1 MATDNLID
9 RKIVNYLRR
18 NASNNENQNQI
29 RNKLLGLF
37 YKTVEGFPINVKLT
51 DDEYKEKLGEFPLFF
66 QNKTREELLE
76 LFNLKVCPRKPIKY
90 PFTLIDYDIKENSY
104 LVISPKTLRPVYQ
117 SDWKE
122 QAEELNKIEIRKQQ
136 SFYAHYLR
144 YYLQKKEFPTFNQ
157 YLNYIYNKTQ
167 KPLHKDIKIVFDNID
182 NSYEPIKDFIKIN
195 NMSHKD
201 NKELLIK
208 STSIPMRIQMQ
219 S

>member
-1 MATDNLID
+1 MATDDLID
-9 RKIVNYLRR
+9 RKIVNYLRK

-37 YKTVEGFPINVKLT
+37 YKTVEGYPINVKLS
-51 DDEYKEKLGEFPLFF
+51 DDEYKEKLDEFPNFF
-66 QNKTREELLE
+66 QNKSREELLE

-90 PFTLIDYDIKENSY
+90 PFNLIDYDIKENSY

-122 QAEELNKIEIRKQQ
+122 QAKELNKIDIKEQQ
-136 SFYAHYLR
+136 SVYAFYLR

-157 YLNYIYNKTQ
+157 YLNYIYDKTQ

-182 NSYEPIKDFIKIN
+182 KSYEPIKDFIKIN
-195 NMSHKD
+195 NMTYKD
-201 NKELLIK
+201 NKELIIK
-208 STSIPMRIQMQ
+208 STSIPMRIQIQ